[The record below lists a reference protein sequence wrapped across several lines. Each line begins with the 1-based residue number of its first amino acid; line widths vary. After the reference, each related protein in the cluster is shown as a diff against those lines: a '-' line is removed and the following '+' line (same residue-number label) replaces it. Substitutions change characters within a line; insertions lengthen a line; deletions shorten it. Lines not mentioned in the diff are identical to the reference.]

1 MQKSTSQKVIGFII
15 RITLFAA
22 CVWFISSQTGME
34 PLWVAICITL
44 AKGLVRFV
52 YRLTVML
59 VSTASVVALL
69 VLLLTCI

>member
-1 MQKSTSQKVIGFII
+1 MQKSTLKKVIGFII

-34 PLWVAICITL
+34 PLSAVICITL

-52 YRLTVML
+52 YRLTVTL
-59 VSTASVVALL
+59 VSTAIVVALL
-69 VLLLTCI
+69 VSLLTCI